1 MSRRICSP
9 ICLLALVAACTGS
22 VGPGG
27 SSPAPGMNPTGPRSP
42 GPGSPSQP
50 GGGGAGGGAMPGG
63 PEPGGPPTTG
73 GPVVAA
79 AGRLRLLT
87 RPQLENSLRDLL
99 GPIELPPTQQDAA
112 THGFASVSASA
123 VKLTDSGV
131 EQFHGAIRTVLN
143 KLVADPA
150 RRGGLTGECVPAS
163 AGDEACFRKLISGF
177 GRRAW
182 RRPLEQPETDRYTKL
197 AVSAA
202 GALGND
208 VNQGLIYGFAGLLAS
223 PNFLYR
229 VEIGQPDPGAGNR
242 YRYSGHELASRM
254 SYFLTGSTPDNELL
268 SAADSGAL
276 ARADGVRAQVSRL
289 LGSPRGREGLR
300 SYVREFMNLDDFL
313 TRANAD
319 EDPRYTAS
327 LRAAMAEEVV
337 RLFQSRLDPGSDVMG
352 LFDTGSSFV
361 NAELAAIYGIPGVS
375 GTDLVPVT
383 FPAAASPAGS
393 AGHGRVSGSFGRRQ
407 GQGHLADRARGVR
420 ARAAAV
426 HRTSRAA
433 GRRRHQP
440 EAAAGRRGPDQPGAH
455 GPAPQRSRLRRLPC
469 GVRSAGVRLRGVRLG
484 RRLPG
489 EGGRQGHRS
498 QRGLARATSSPTPAS
513 WSSTCARKTRLA
525 SAWSPTCSVTP
536 TATWRRPSTK
546 RSSAAGTPP

>member
-1 MSRRICSP
+1 
-9 ICLLALVAACTGS
+9 
-22 VGPGG
+22 
-27 SSPAPGMNPTGPRSP
+27 
-42 GPGSPSQP
+42 
-50 GGGGAGGGAMPGG
+50 MPGG

-131 EQFHGAIRTVLN
+131 EQFHGAVRTVLN

-182 RRPLEQPETDRYTKL
+182 RRPLEGPEIDRYTKL

-229 VEIGQPDPGAGNR
+229 VEIGQPDPGAGGR
-242 YRYSGHELASRM
+242 YRYSGHELASRI
-254 SYFLTGSTPDNELL
+254 SYFLTGSTPDSELL
-268 SAADSGAL
+268 TAADSGAL

-289 LGSPRGREGLR
+289 VGSPRGRDGLR

-337 RLFQSRLDPGSDVMG
+337 RLFQSRLDPGTDVMG
-352 LFDTGSSFV
+352 LFDAGSTFV
-361 NAELAAIYGIPGVS
+361 NAELAGIYGIPGVS
-375 GTDLVPVT
+375 GTDLVPAT
-383 FPAAASPAGS
+383 FPAQQPRLGLLGMGLYLAASVAGKGKDTSPTGRGVFVLEQLLCTEPPEPPGDVDTNLKPLPAGVVLTNRERMDQHRS
-393 AGHGRVSGSFGRRQ
+393 DPACAACHAAFDPLGYAFEVFDWVGAYREKVADKVIDPTVDWRGEKFANARELVQHLRKDQQARKCLVAHLFRYAN
-407 GQGHLADRARGVR
+407 GHLETALDEAELGRWDTALTG
-420 ARAAAV
+420 ANGQLGQML
-426 HRTSRAA
+426 TSVVASDDFRFVS
-433 GRRRHQP
+433 
-440 EAAAGRRGPDQPGAH
+440 
-455 GPAPQRSRLRRLPC
+455 PAP
-469 GVRSAGVRLRGVRLG
+469 
-484 RRLPG
+484 
-489 EGGRQGHRS
+489 
-498 QRGLARATSSPTPAS
+498 
-513 WSSTCARKTRLA
+513 
-525 SAWSPTCSVTP
+525 
-536 TATWRRPSTK
+536 
-546 RSSAAGTPP
+546 